1 MCKVNDDANE
11 ISELYFQKVYENLI
25 VDNEI
30 QKELE
35 KTYGLDADDSDEEA
49 DDGKQRQEYAEVQ
62 SKVDILTETKDEF
75 K

>member
-49 DDGKQRQEYAEVQ
+49 DDGKQRQE
-62 SKVDILTETKDEF
+62 
-75 K
+75 